1 MLYNPTEMES
11 YAAGPQ
17 TPLIEKTIPQVFA
30 ETVERFGTREA
41 IISRH
46 QNLRLTY
53 NQLHQKVEQTA
64 AGLYR
69 LGIRP
74 GDRVGMWAS
83 SCAEWIYLQV
93 ATGRVGA
100 VLVNVNPAYRA
111 HDLAYILERSGMKAI
126 FLYEKDNR
134 ANYLEI
140 LREASDGRQTALEH
154 SIVLERPGETLV
166 DAKAPAGATNGIMSW
181 SAMLALTG
189 GLEGSDTTGGLDSPA
204 APPYQGSPDD
214 VVNIQYTSGTTGKP
228 KGVLLT
234 HKNIINNARLIGQT
248 LQWTEQD
255 RLCMPVPLYHCFGC
269 VAGSLQCLVFGA
281 SLVIPSA
288 QFDPLAGLQAIEQ
301 ERCTTIYG
309 VPTMFISELDHPD
322 FAHYDMSSLRT
333 GIMAGAPCPIELMK
347 RVVSEMHCSEMTIV
361 YGQTEASPAV
371 TQTSTGDPLEIRV
384 STVGRVLPCT
394 EVKIIQPESGQTVP
408 AGEQGEL
415 CTRGYLVMKGYDD
428 DPDATARAVDSDGW
442 LHSGD
447 LATMSEDGNIRI
459 TGRAK
464 EMIIRGGEN
473 IYPREIEEFLHAHP
487 KIADVYV
494 VGLPDERLGERVL
507 AWVQLKAG
515 ESASEADI
523 KDFCKEKIAH
533 FKIPEFIRFVDGFPM
548 TVTGK
553 VQKFVI
559 RQQEIELR
567 GFEPLSRDR
576 EGAVTASER
585 SAAPGPKVVT
595 ERAREPRP

>member
-1 MLYNPTEMES
+1 MES
-11 YAAGPQ
+11 YTAGPQ
-17 TPLIEKTIPQVFA
+17 APLIDKTIPQVFA
-30 ETVERFGTREA
+30 ETAERHGTRDA

-53 NQLHQKVEQTA
+53 HQLQQQVEQTA
-64 AGLYR
+64 AGLDR

-83 SCAEWIYLQV
+83 SCVEWIYLQV
-93 ATGRVGA
+93 ATARIGA

-111 HDLAYILERSGMKAI
+111 HDLAYILERSGIKAI
-126 FLYEKDNR
+126 FLHEKDAR

-140 LREASDGRQTALEH
+140 LREASDGRQLALEH
-154 SIVLERPGETLV
+154 SIVLERPGE
-166 DAKAPAGATNGIMSW
+166 APISGAGGITSW
-181 SAMLALTG
+181 SAMVAMTG
-189 GLEGSDTTGGLDSPA
+189 GLGAGAA
-204 APPYQGSPDD
+204 APPFQGSPGD

-234 HKNIINNARLIGQT
+234 HENIVNNARLAGQI
-248 LQWTEQD
+248 LKWSEHD

-269 VAGSLQCLVFGA
+269 VLGSLQCLVFGA
-281 SLVIPSA
+281 ALVIPSA
-288 QFDPLAGLQAIEQ
+288 QFDPLASLRAIDE

-309 VPTMFISELDHPD
+309 VPTMFIAELDHPG
-322 FAHYDMSSLRT
+322 FSQYDMSSLRT

-347 RVVSEMHCSEMTIV
+347 RVVAEMHCSEMTIG
-361 YGQTEASPAV
+361 YGQTEASPIV
-371 TQTSTGDPLEIRV
+371 TQTSTDDPLEIRV
-384 STVGRVLPCT
+384 STVGRALPCT
-394 EVKIIQPESGQTVP
+394 EVKIVHSEDGQTLP

-428 DPDATARAVDSDGW
+428 DPDATARAVDSEGW

-515 ESASEADI
+515 EKATEDEI
-523 KDFCKEKIAH
+523 KKFCQEKIAH
-533 FKIPEFIRFVDGFPM
+533 FKIPEFIRFVDEFPM

-553 VQKFVI
+553 VQKFLI
-559 RQQEIELR
+559 RQKEIELR
-567 GFEPLSRDR
+567 GLEAAARI
-576 EGAVTASER
+576 ETA
-585 SAAPGPKVVT
+585 
-595 ERAREPRP
+595 